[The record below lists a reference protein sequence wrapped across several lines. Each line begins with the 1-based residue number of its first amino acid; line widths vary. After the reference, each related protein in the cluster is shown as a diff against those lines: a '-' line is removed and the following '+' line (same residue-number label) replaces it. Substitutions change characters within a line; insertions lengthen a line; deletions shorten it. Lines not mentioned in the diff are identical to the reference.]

1 MTSSGNRSGTSASG
15 ESTLQ
20 DDLSGMADTV
30 RAEVRRELERVR
42 EAAGEMVDRGRES
55 VERVRENVSDRVRER
70 PLTSVLIAGGIG
82 VLLGMLAA
90 RRRND

>member
-1 MTSSGNRSGTSASG
+1 MTSASNRSGASAQDEG
-15 ESTLQ
+15 TLQ
-20 DDLSGMADTV
+20 EALSGTADSV
-30 RAEVRRELERVR
+30 RKEVRREIERVR

-82 VLLGMLAA
+82 VLLGMLVA
-90 RRRND
+90 RRRSD

>member
-1 MTSSGNRSGTSASG
+1 MSTAGNRSGAPG
-15 ESTLQ
+15 DSTLQ

-30 RAEVRRELERVR
+30 RKEVRRELDRVR

-82 VLLGMLAA
+82 MLLGMLAA
-90 RRRND
+90 RRRGD